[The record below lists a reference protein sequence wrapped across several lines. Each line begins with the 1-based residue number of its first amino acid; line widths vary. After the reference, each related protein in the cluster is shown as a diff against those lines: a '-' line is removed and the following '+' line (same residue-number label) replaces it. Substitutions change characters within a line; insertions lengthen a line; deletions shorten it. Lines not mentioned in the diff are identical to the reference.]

1 MGKKLYIRNF
11 PSDADEKTLFRQFGK
26 KKVEKVDIIE
36 KKDENG
42 EIISRF
48 CYLYTFLD
56 EQEKLIL
63 YESYCMSHRFIRPK
77 SCFTGQAKVV

>member
-11 PSDADEKTLFRQFGK
+11 PPDADEKTLFRQFGK

-56 EQEKLIL
+56 EQEK
-63 YESYCMSHRFIRPK
+63 FITAVVVLFVEMPK
-77 SCFTGQAKVV
+77 SWNLSYV

>member
-48 CYLYTFLD
+48 CYLYTFWMNR
-56 EQEKLIL
+56 K
-63 YESYCMSHRFIRPK
+63 SSNCMTLSLN
-77 SCFTGQAKVV
+77 V

>member
-56 EQEKLIL
+56 EQEKLKL
-63 YESYCMSHRFIRPK
+63 YDWCVWVIDLFNQKAVFGKIGPI
-77 SCFTGQAKVV
+77 

>member
-11 PSDADEKTLFRQFGK
+11 PPDADEKTLFRQFGK

-56 EQEKLIL
+56 EQEKLITAVIVL
-63 YESYCMSHRFIRPK
+63 FVEMPK
-77 SCFTGQAKVV
+77 SWNLSYVQN

>member
-11 PSDADEKTLFRQFGK
+11 PSDADEKMLFRQFGK

-56 EQEKLIL
+56 EQERLSKYRNICMTRIIPNTRG
-63 YESYCMSHRFIRPK
+63 YEF
-77 SCFTGQAKVV
+77 

>member
-1 MGKKLYIRNF
+1 MKSTCNYFRTLFIGLSDMGKKLYIRNF

-56 EQEKLIL
+56 EQEKLKL
-63 YESYCMSHRFIRPK
+63 YES
-77 SCFTGQAKVV
+77 

>member
-11 PSDADEKTLFRQFGK
+11 PSDADEKMLFRQFGK

-56 EQEKLIL
+56 EQGRLSK
-63 YESYCMSHRFIRPK
+63 YTAVHRTVQEGLKNKTF
-77 SCFTGQAKVV
+77 CL